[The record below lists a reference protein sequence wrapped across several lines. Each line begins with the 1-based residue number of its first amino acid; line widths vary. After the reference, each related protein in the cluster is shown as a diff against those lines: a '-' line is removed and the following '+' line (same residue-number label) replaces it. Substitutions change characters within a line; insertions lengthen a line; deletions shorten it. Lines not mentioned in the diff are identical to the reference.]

1 MNIWNKYF
9 RRPHHQR
16 KSLDSAEDSDREWG
30 GDTNNLKVDDI
41 LRAAE
46 TGAVAKTK
54 VDIVKP
60 TFGNIT
66 QLNQQ
71 NELDWTW
78 KGAADKSCGCARWCK
93 TNLFGSCQEA
103 SLSAR
108 LSALKCKERE
118 KGGRKEHTSY
128 NQNEPHIAIFLM
140 CTTYVVCRLTSDLP
154 GLSHHG
160 CYASISFCVRA
171 CVFVC

>member
-30 GDTNNLKVDDI
+30 GEHTNNLKVDDI

-54 VDIVKP
+54 LDIVKP

-71 NELDWTW
+71 NELDWT
-78 KGAADKSCGCARWCK
+78 
-93 TNLFGSCQEA
+93 
-103 SLSAR
+103 
-108 LSALKCKERE
+108 
-118 KGGRKEHTSY
+118 
-128 NQNEPHIAIFLM
+128 
-140 CTTYVVCRLTSDLP
+140 
-154 GLSHHG
+154 
-160 CYASISFCVRA
+160 
-171 CVFVC
+171 